1 MIIQKTIT
9 NVSVSGVIFNYELNT
24 GAPYYVINYD
34 DKTEKTDTV
43 TSGNSKNT
51 LIEPFLF
58 LEIELMKSNQN
69 DGRKLFLA

>member
-43 TSGNSKNT
+43 TSGNSKYSNRT
-51 LIEPFLF
+51 FLF

>member
-34 DKTEKTDTV
+34 DKTEKLTQLLQV
-43 TSGNSKNT
+43 IQNT